1 MAGGVL
7 LYDPDCG
14 FCTRAAGWVGKLGC
28 ECAVVPGL
36 PATLRASGVD
46 PDRAR
51 REIPFIDEHGRVT
64 WGSDAVASAL
74 ATGPLPTRLA
84 ARVLMARGVREVAQ
98 VVYRFVARHR
108 HRLPGGTAVCA
119 MPPAPDA

>member
-1 MAGGVL
+1 MSVAGGVL

-14 FCTRAAGWVGKLGC
+14 FCTRAACWVGKLGC

-51 REIPFIDEHGRVT
+51 REIPLSLIHI
-64 WGSDAVASAL
+64 
-74 ATGPLPTRLA
+74 
-84 ARVLMARGVREVAQ
+84 
-98 VVYRFVARHR
+98 
-108 HRLPGGTAVCA
+108 
-119 MPPAPDA
+119 